1 MTNKPEVASGTPGLK
16 IIGAGFG
23 RTGTLSLKAALE
35 ELGFGPCYHMVEVFN
50 HPEDAA
56 QWDAAARGEPID
68 WHQLLDGYQAT
79 VDWPACAFYEELM
92 QTYPDARVLLSVRD
106 PGSWYESVDNTIYQI
121 RRMTTHFSPA
131 SVLFRVMGL
140 FAPDRL
146 SVAHMINAVV
156 WQGTFN
162 DNFEDKD
169 DAITIFNQHIKNVKK
184 RVPPDKLLVYNVKQG
199 WEPLCTFLGI
209 QVPPGKAFP
218 HLNERSSFMGN
229 RFRQRTQAYLVRTLL
244 VASVMSVLAAVLL
257 FLRSQSKRK
266 GA

>member
-1 MTNKPEVASGTPGLK
+1 MTDKPEVASGTQGLK

-23 RTGTLSLKAALE
+23 RTGTLSLKTALE

-50 HPEDAA
+50 HPEDTA
-56 QWDAAARGEPID
+56 QWEAAARGEPID

-79 VDWPACAFYEELM
+79 VDWPGCAFYEELL

-106 PGSWYESVDNTIYQI
+106 PASWYESVDSTIYQM

-140 FAPDRL
+140 FAPDRRR
-146 SVAHMINAVV
+146 VGRMINALV

-162 DNFEDKD
+162 GNFEDKD
-169 DAITIFNQHIKNVKK
+169 YAIAIFNQHIENVKK

-209 QVPPGKAFP
+209 QVPPDKPFP

-229 RFRQRTQAYLVRTLL
+229 RFRQRNQAYLVRTLL
-244 VASVMSVLAAVLL
+244 VASVLSVLAAVLL
-257 FLRSQSKRK
+257 FLRSRPKRK